1 MTRLTQINGLPVIDA
16 KRPLTITV
24 KRLDISRAKPQDEER
39 CAMARACYRELH
51 CLEVKIY
58 RSRCY
63 IRTNDHNWVRY
74 ITPTSLRDETIVFDR
89 GGAMEPGEHTLRPPT
104 GTSVLGSP
112 RRGGKETRQHRGRNH
127 LLTNV
132 RAKAS

>member
-24 KRLDISRAKPQDEER
+24 KRLDIARAQPLEPDR
-39 CAMARACYRELH
+39 CAMARACYRELR
-51 CLEVKIY
+51 CLEV
-58 RSRCY
+58 RVFRTRCY

-74 ITPTSLRDETIVFDR
+74 ITPSSLRDETIAFDR
-89 GGAMEPGEHTLRPPT
+89 GGRMEPGEHRLGVPT
-104 GTSVLGSP
+104 GSNALGSQ
-112 RRGGKETRQHRGRNH
+112 RRGGHTTSQHKGRNH
-127 LLTNV
+127 MLTNV